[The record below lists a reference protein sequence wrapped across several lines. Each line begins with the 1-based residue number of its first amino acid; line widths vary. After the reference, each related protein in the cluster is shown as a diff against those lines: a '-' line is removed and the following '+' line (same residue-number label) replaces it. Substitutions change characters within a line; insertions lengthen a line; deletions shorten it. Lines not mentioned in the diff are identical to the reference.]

1 MNSPQLPDVSR
12 PPHARA
18 GHARWRWQESGS
30 RQSSRDQ
37 LFGAA
42 LARST
47 NLRAPGR
54 RSRSRPCSPSR
65 LRIGIPRSK
74 VGICAC
80 RRRVRSVRAHVR
92 ARLRTSAYA
101 CACVCVPRRD
111 ACAQRVVLTPPTC
124 LLWGLL
130 SAARGHASIR
140 SRACLR
146 PCNVRKRVTQ
156 QLFATLGAHARDGT
170 RWQTVEGQHDVNG
183 QLQRG

>member
-1 MNSPQLPDVSR
+1 MALAGVWQPAELARPAVRRGARTQHEPAGPWPQEPLASLLAVQAADWHSALKGRHLRLPTSR
-12 PPHARA
+12 PERARA
-18 GHARWRWQESGS
+18 
-30 RQSSRDQ
+30 
-37 LFGAA
+37 
-42 LARST
+42 
-47 NLRAPGR
+47 
-54 RSRSRPCSPSR
+54 
-65 LRIGIPRSK
+65 
-74 VGICAC
+74 
-80 RRRVRSVRAHVR
+80 R